1 MDKWQA
7 LDKFW
12 NSFGLTAYDEN
23 SVPTG
28 KTGIPLPYITY
39 QANTDTFDNSVALSA
54 SLWYRSL
61 SWEQISQKSD
71 EISKKIG
78 IGGTNVPYDGGVIW
92 VKRANPFSQRM
103 SDPTDDTIRRIFIN
117 IEAEFISQD

>member
-28 KTGIPLPYITY
+28 KTAIPLPYITY

-54 SLWYRSL
+54 SLWYRSS
-61 SWEQISQKSD
+61 SWGQISQKSD
-71 EISKKIG
+71 EISNKIG
-78 IGGTNVPYDGGVIW
+78 MGGTPVPYDGGVIW

-103 SDPTDDTIRRIFIN
+103 SDPTDDTIRRVFIN